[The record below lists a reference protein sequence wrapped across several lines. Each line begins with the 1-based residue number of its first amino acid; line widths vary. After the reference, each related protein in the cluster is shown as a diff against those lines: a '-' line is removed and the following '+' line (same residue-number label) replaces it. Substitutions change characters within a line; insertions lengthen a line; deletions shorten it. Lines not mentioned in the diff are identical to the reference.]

1 MIYEPLSN
9 NLKELRLKKELTQK
23 EVADYLNVDRSTYS
37 YYEARKTEPSLTTLA
52 KLCELFEVDFNTIL
66 KR

>member
-1 MIYEPLSN
+1 MVHIPINE
-9 NLKELRLKKELTQK
+9 NLKKLREEKEFTQK
-23 EVADYLNVDRSTYS
+23 YVADYLNVDRSTYT
-37 YYEARKTEPSLTTLA
+37 YYETGKTEPSLTTLA